1 MMLGAV
7 LDDGECFGRREVL
20 QVEVG
25 RFARRERG
33 RGKLLGKLLAYSPAL
48 SRSLHLN
55 YYMQLGF
62 KERSLFLGESYSCE
76 QLMG

>member
-55 YYMQLGF
+55 YMQLEF
-62 KERSLFLGESYSCE
+62 KSAILYIQGNATFVELN
-76 QLMG
+76 